1 MGSESTSIP
10 IEEAPQKLNTR
21 ILLIPCQ
28 TDQYFTWQFSE
39 KEVTLLKNGELAVIP
54 SICGHIAGGD
64 ANPEDTEWMGRRIA
78 SFLGGGL

>member
-1 MGSESTSIP
+1 M
-10 IEEAPQKLNTR
+10 
-21 ILLIPCQ
+21 PCQ

-54 SICGHIAGGD
+54 SIWGHIAGGG

-78 SFLGGGL
+78 SLLGGGL